1 MINIAIFNIYT
12 SGGGAERVSTILA
25 NEFSKE
31 FIVHFCAF
39 RDNGYYQLRSQ
50 IKKSIFEHKSVL
62 KQVKQISRYLKEND
76 IRIVIAM
83 GYPVAI
89 KMAIVKTFFR
99 KKIFLISSER
109 NDPSRNVGSGLK
121 RFLRKWAYLKSNK
134 IVFQTTDAKNYF
146 SKRIR
151 TKGTVVLNPIS
162 YDLENNKPL
171 SLSNRPKRIIAVGRI
186 DPQKNFTMLVDAF
199 NIFHKSHPDYVLDIY
214 GNGEG
219 EERIKLLDLIRKYDL
234 SDCLSLKGFTH
245 NIFEEYNKS
254 LIYVS
259 SSNYEGISNSI
270 IEAMCSG
277 LACVC
282 TDCPCGGTRSLI
294 NNGKN
299 GLLVT
304 VGDSIAFANALS
316 ILADD
321 EQLMKNIS
329 KSASELKK
337 TLNPSVIC
345 KQWAVLF
352 DEL

>member
-1 MINIAIFNIYT
+1 M
-12 SGGGAERVSTILA
+12 
-25 NEFSKE
+25 
-31 FIVHFCAF
+31 
-39 RDNGYYQLRSQ
+39 
-50 IKKSIFEHKSVL
+50 
-62 KQVKQISRYLKEND
+62 
-76 IRIVIAM
+76 
-83 GYPVAI
+83 
-89 KMAIVKTFFR
+89 
-99 KKIFLISSER
+99 
-109 NDPSRNVGSGLK
+109 
-121 RFLRKWAYLKSNK
+121 
-134 IVFQTTDAKNYF
+134 
-146 SKRIR
+146 
-151 TKGTVVLNPIS
+151 NPIS